1 MLAIRSD
8 EELRKLFK
16 DADFCQA
23 GSEVVVHGAKT
34 NKKKK
39 QAAEDSDSDWL
50 LNLSKWSIRFS

>member
-16 DADFCQA
+16 DADFCQS
-23 GSEVVVHGAKT
+23 GSEVMVHGAKNN

-39 QAAEDSDSDWL
+39 VAAQESDSDWL
-50 LNLSKWSIRFS
+50 SF